1 MANIIKT
8 IYTLIKFV
16 DGEDLKMGE
25 FYEKMNIMF
34 GKHNK
39 L

>member
-1 MANIIKT
+1 M
-8 IYTLIKFV
+8 LIKFV